1 MNFLKRLTLIGL
13 SLTMAACAST
23 QIEQQQYSSTQSKAE
38 KQTTSVK
45 TKRQQISE
53 ELSPN
58 ITFPPTID
66 VAYIDIEDK
75 VDQHIGTTVRW
86 GGQVIESTQID
97 DSTIRMTVF
106 SHPLTNDGRPLK
118 QKAVAENGGRFI
130 VELKDSTAKDID
142 FKGRFITLYGGIT
155 SKLVVKNGEFETTI
169 PVINAQ
175 ELVDWNRVDQI
186 RSYAKNLRSRAYYNR
201 SYGYYGPSYGRGFFR
216 YKNSHYSF
224 GFHNRFYGFGHRS
237 YRRW

>member
-1 MNFLKRLTLIGL
+1 
-13 SLTMAACAST
+13 
-23 QIEQQQYSSTQSKAE
+23 
-38 KQTTSVK
+38 
-45 TKRQQISE
+45 
-53 ELSPN
+53 
-58 ITFPPTID
+58 
-66 VAYIDIEDK
+66 
-75 VDQHIGTTVRW
+75 
-86 GGQVIESTQID
+86 
-97 DSTIRMTVF
+97 MTVF

-118 QKAVAENGGRFI
+118 QKTVAANGGRFI

-155 SKLVVKNGEFETTI
+155 SKLVIKNGEFETTI

-186 RSYAKNLRSRAYYNR
+186 RSYAKNLRSRAYYGR

-216 YKNSHYSF
+216 FKNSHYSF
-224 GFHNRFYGFGHRS
+224 GFHTRFYGSGHRS